1 MDQHTCRLQTSHP
14 IHITWSYATLLLSST
29 SAILLISPTKKPHIT
44 GFQQCTEMC
53 DTHEGSSRT
62 QWELQNSARSQTES
76 TTVCYCLQK
85 WPEQQPGGECK
96 CKSLVER
103 SMRAAG
109 PQVRRFNKGF
119 IPVDQQWEK
128 TSYSFSSAQRTITGR
143 LTGVE
148 SSREQAGAKIE
159 INVIKEDERS
169 EACKKEKTKIEQ
181 CRSWRYKNNKK

>member
-14 IHITWSYATLLLSST
+14 IHITRSYATLLLSST

-96 CKSLVER
+96 GKSLVER

-109 PQVRRFNKGF
+109 PQVRRFNKRFHPCWPTMRKDFLLLLLCTKDNHWKVNRSG
-119 IPVDQQWEK
+119 VQQRAGWSKGWNKCNQRRWEV
-128 TSYSFSSAQRTITGR
+128 RGM
-143 LTGVE
+143 
-148 SSREQAGAKIE
+148 
-159 INVIKEDERS
+159 
-169 EACKKEKTKIEQ
+169 
-181 CRSWRYKNNKK
+181 